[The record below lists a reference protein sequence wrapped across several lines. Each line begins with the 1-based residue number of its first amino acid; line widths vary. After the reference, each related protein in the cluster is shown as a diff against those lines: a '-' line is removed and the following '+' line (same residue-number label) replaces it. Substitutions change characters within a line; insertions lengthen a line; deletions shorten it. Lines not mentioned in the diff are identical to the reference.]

1 MSIFLVPERGPETK
15 RRIKLMNKYEVLY
28 ILDGKLSEEAVET
41 QVEKYKTLVT
51 SSGGTIE
58 KADKWGMKKFAYPIE
73 KKSEGYYILMNFS
86 AKPGFPAEME
96 RQMKISD
103 EVMRYIVINRN

>member
-1 MSIFLVPERGPETK
+1 
-15 RRIKLMNKYEVLY
+15 MNKYEVLY

-51 SSGGTIE
+51 SSGGEVE
-58 KADKWGMKKFAYPIE
+58 KTDKWGLKKFAYLIE

-86 AKPGFPAEME
+86 ASSGFPQELE

-103 EVMRYIVINRN
+103 EVLRFMVINRN

>member
-1 MSIFLVPERGPETK
+1 
-15 RRIKLMNKYEVLY
+15 MNKYEVLY

-51 SSGGTIE
+51 SSGGEVE
-58 KADKWGMKKFAYPIE
+58 KTDKWGLKKFAYLIE

-86 AKPGFPAEME
+86 ASSCFPQELE

-103 EVMRYIVINRN
+103 EVLRFMVINRN

>member
-1 MSIFLVPERGPETK
+1 
-15 RRIKLMNKYEVLY
+15 MNKYEVMY
-28 ILDGKLSEEAVET
+28 ILDGKLSEDAMDA
-41 QVEKYKTLVT
+41 QVEKYKSLVT
-51 SSGGTIE
+51 SSGGEVE

-73 KKSEGYYILMNFS
+73 KKSEGYYVLMNFS
-86 AKPGFPAEME
+86 AASSFPQEME